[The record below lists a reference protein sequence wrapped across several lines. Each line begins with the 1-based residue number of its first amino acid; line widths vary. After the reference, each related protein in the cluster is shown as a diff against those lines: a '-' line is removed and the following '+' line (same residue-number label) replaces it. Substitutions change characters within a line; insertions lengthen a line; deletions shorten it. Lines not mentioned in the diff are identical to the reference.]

1 MSLLF
6 QENSVRTP
14 FRAEFLGGK
23 NLWVVKLCRIRHR
36 NSSCF
41 CLLRDGGR
49 SFSLFQAQPGLV
61 QMVGFDGNLA
71 SHRYFTGSKGRVSM
85 SSESS
90 LRIIDP
96 EDNAASVLSQHE
108 SAIVEENKR
117 LRLRMLE
124 MWDIWSNCR
133 DHQVQSLD
141 FPS

>member
-49 SFSLFQAQPGLV
+49 SFSLFQAQ
-61 QMVGFDGNLA
+61 A
-71 SHRYFTGSKGRVSM
+71 SLPSLLKYGAHVCVTNFSVSGRT
-85 SSESS
+85 
-90 LRIIDP
+90 
-96 EDNAASVLSQHE
+96 
-108 SAIVEENKR
+108 K
-117 LRLRMLE
+117 
-124 MWDIWSNCR
+124 
-133 DHQVQSLD
+133 
-141 FPS
+141 

>member
-49 SFSLFQAQPGLV
+49 SFSLFQAQEYWETSQRSQNQLIKESQVNKNQNKAKKASSAAAEERFKEQCFGQLKDCGPH
-61 QMVGFDGNLA
+61 QNCAAVGG
-71 SHRYFTGSKGRVSM
+71 
-85 SSESS
+85 
-90 LRIIDP
+90 
-96 EDNAASVLSQHE
+96 
-108 SAIVEENKR
+108 
-117 LRLRMLE
+117 
-124 MWDIWSNCR
+124 
-133 DHQVQSLD
+133 QVRPQSLLCGPQD
-141 FPS
+141 